1 MPVMGGIEA
10 TQKIRLLEK
19 EMQSPSPIPIVG
31 ITANARSEQLKQ
43 VMEAGMVL
51 QSCHVFALRLLI
63 VPRTKSS
70 PSRSALWT
78 CLSN

>member
-19 EMQSPSPIPIVG
+19 EMQSQTPLPILG

-51 QSCHVFALRLLI
+51 QPHHASVFRLLI
-63 VPRTKSS
+63 VSRTMSS
-70 PSRSALWT
+70 PSRSALWIS
-78 CLSN
+78 LRN